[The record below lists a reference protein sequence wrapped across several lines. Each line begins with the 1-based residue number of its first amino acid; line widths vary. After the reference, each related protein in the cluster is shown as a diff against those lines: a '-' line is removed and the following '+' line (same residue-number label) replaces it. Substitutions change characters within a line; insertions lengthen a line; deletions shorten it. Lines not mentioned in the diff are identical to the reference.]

1 MGCEMQRSML
11 AGLMLLALAG
21 CGKEEENA
29 SSELAETPQIA
40 SIEDYGLPEDKSDL
54 ITSIDAATGDA
65 SGMPRDGGAV
75 VMVKKQDERR
85 ETQALEASNATMAIP
100 ELTAPPPPP
109 AAAPALTIPLGN

>member
-1 MGCEMQRSML
+1 MGCEMRRSML
-11 AGLMLLALAG
+11 TGLMLLALAG

-65 SGMPRDGGAV
+65 RGMPRDGGAV
-75 VMVKKQDERR
+75 ITVKKQEERR
-85 ETQALEASNATMAIP
+85 EAQAPEAGNATMAIP
-100 ELTAPPPPP
+100 EVIAPTPPTT
-109 AAAPALTIPLGN
+109 APALTIPLGN